1 VEGDAA
7 GLVMKTSGEGISQAL
22 VSGEE
27 IGWKIAHPEY
37 PLKRLQNLIKRIQRQ
52 NRLYNI
58 FNSFHFLRKLL
69 IKLHARECTPPSPRL
84 F

>member
-27 IGWKIAHPEY
+27 IGWKIAHPE
-37 PLKRLQNLIKRIQRQ
+37 
-52 NRLYNI
+52 
-58 FNSFHFLRKLL
+58 
-69 IKLHARECTPPSPRL
+69 
-84 F
+84 